1 MKGNLLDYFVL
12 ISRIF
17 CLCPVL
23 AERGRISAK
32 YQVLLLKGDIVSIR
46 VAVIGAGYLGRHH
59 ARIFSGLE
67 GAELAAVVD
76 IEPAR
81 AEEVSAA
88 YGCPAHTD
96 YRNVLDDVQA
106 VSVVTPTIF
115 HYDIAMGCL
124 RAGKD
129 VLIEKPITATVE
141 EADLIINEAEKR
153 NAIVQVGHLERY
165 NPAVVKVAEF
175 IKRPEFIESERV
187 SPFPNR
193 GLDVDVTLDLMIH
206 DIDIVM
212 SLIEGAVVKDVRVV
226 GAKVLT
232 DKFDVA
238 KAWVEFEG
246 GVTALITASRISGQ
260 KQRKL
265 KIYQEDS
272 FVVLDYMKRN
282 ITRHFR
288 KDSGNSIASESLD
301 IEDREPL
308 KEELIDFVK
317 CVKERRI
324 PKVSAVE
331 GRDALDVALRIT
343 NGIRNSG
350 G

>member
-1 MKGNLLDYFVL
+1 VQNISYFYNREIAL
-12 ISRIF
+12 S
-17 CLCPVL
+17 
-23 AERGRISAK
+23 
-32 YQVLLLKGDIVSIR
+32 LKI
-46 VAVIGAGYLGRHH
+46 AVIGAGYLGSHH
-59 ARIFSGLE
+59 ARIISGLE

-76 IEPAR
+76 TDLVR

-88 YGCPAHTD
+88 YGCKAYTD
-96 YRNVLDDVQA
+96 YRKTLDDVQA
-106 VSVVTPTIF
+106 VSIVTPTVY
-115 HYDIAMGCL
+115 HHDIAIDCL

-129 VLIEKPITATVE
+129 VLIEKPITATVA
-141 EADLIINEAEKR
+141 EADSIIKEAEKQ

-175 IKRPEFIESERV
+175 ISKPVFIESERV

-212 SLIEGAVVKDVRVV
+212 SLLEGAAVKDVRVV

-238 KAWVEFEG
+238 KAWIEFQG

-265 KIYQEDS
+265 KLYQEDS
-272 FVVLDYMKRN
+272 FVMLDYMNKS
-282 ITRHFR
+282 ITRHFK
-288 KDSGNSIASESLD
+288 KDAENGIASESLV
-301 IEDREPL
+301 IEDKEPL

-317 CVKERRI
+317 CVKERRR
-324 PKVSAVE
+324 PRVSASE
-331 GRDALDVALRIT
+331 GRDALEVALRIT
-343 NGIRNSG
+343 NSIRNSG
-350 G
+350 GQ